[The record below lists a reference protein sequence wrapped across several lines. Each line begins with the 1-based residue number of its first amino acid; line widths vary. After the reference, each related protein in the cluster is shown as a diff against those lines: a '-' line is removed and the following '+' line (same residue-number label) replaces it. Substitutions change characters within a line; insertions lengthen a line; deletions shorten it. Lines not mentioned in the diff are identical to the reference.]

1 MVQSCAEVQIQQSEC
16 RGAEVH
22 QMCRGHAPEVGQ
34 TRLRG
39 AVLMRCSGDEVLK
52 FSSSRGAE
60 VQQRFSR
67 GAGTEVQWRRVC
79 AEGEE
84 VLGCS

>member
-1 MVQSCAEVQIQQSEC
+1 MQMQSEC

-34 TRLRG
+34 TWLRG
-39 AVLMRCSGDEVLK
+39 AVVMRCSVDEVLK

-67 GAGTEVQWRRVC
+67 GAGTEVQWCRVC

-84 VLGCS
+84 VLGCC